1 MGIGTIE
8 ALLLEDEKVQMII
21 LIDLYLLS
29 IFLQFSI

>member
-8 ALLLEDEKVQMII
+8 ALLPEDDKVQMII